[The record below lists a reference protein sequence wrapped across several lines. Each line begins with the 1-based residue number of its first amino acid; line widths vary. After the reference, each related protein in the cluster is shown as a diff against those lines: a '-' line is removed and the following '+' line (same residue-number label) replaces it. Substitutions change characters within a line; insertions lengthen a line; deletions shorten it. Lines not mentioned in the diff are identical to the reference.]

1 LGQSTFNKS
10 WEDISLLVG
19 ETSLKS
25 MNFFFSF
32 NFSYKKKIIFTVC
45 IEKSIVLKP
54 GLTRRVDPGPGRPG
68 HGTGPSLSKNPPGSW
83 PSETRSTRDPAGSG
97 KPGWDST
104 SFFYICIKVKR
115 RIWTMHWCKIAT
127 ITNRENIIK
136 EKQFQSWRAV
146 E

>member
-1 LGQSTFNKS
+1 LGRYQIIGWRNLFKIY
-10 WEDISLLVG
+10 E
-19 ETSLKS
+19 
-25 MNFFFSF
+25 FFFSF

-54 GLTRRVDPGPGRPG
+54 GLARRVDPGPGRPG